1 LPRAKWKDVVAL
13 APESL
18 CYRQGRYYYVTPV
31 SLPRQEELSKIQI
44 VAHIVRRIIDRHQA
58 HTAQR
63 ERRQQDRIDYV
74 QPVQVL
80 TADRREL
87 TLLSRDLSTTGIR
100 LIGTRSLLGQKLR
113 VCLPATAGV
122 EPCCFLVRV
131 LWTCAIGDD
140 LYENGGD
147 FVE

>member
-1 LPRAKWKDVVAL
+1 MTEHDLQRIANTVVQRAKHQGYIIPRDIQADLAQAGPPRAKWKDVVAL

-63 ERRQQDRIDYV
+63 ERRQQDRI
-74 QPVQVL
+74 
-80 TADRREL
+80 
-87 TLLSRDLSTTGIR
+87 
-100 LIGTRSLLGQKLR
+100 
-113 VCLPATAGV
+113 
-122 EPCCFLVRV
+122 
-131 LWTCAIGDD
+131 
-140 LYENGGD
+140 
-147 FVE
+147 